1 VIESPPDEIMRRLN
15 NGRPAGVREAAER
28 LREYVAG
35 LYGDGAG
42 NAPELG
48 YLAAR
53 VSRRLRAIYPH
64 LPHRKLADLA
74 EDVAAEMVGAGYIE
88 ALAQLSGGNT
98 RRQLDYVREVAES
111 TGASCESVLLFGV
124 RVAGDPHRYSYHGGT
139 DKAFANYVVAERLRG
154 IHRPGLRG
162 KEAYRERFSL
172 QETRRAHEAAEGM
185 VRNWPLEAD
194 DKGEL
199 AEAEI
204 PAERGKLPADFGPAR
219 REFYGA
225 PVQGRG
231 YTLGYLRPPGDRSF
245 EMVEDMATIMLS
257 DTERPPLPPG
267 QAREFDELV
276 TEANRRNVN
285 PWAYAIGRMPGLAR
299 SLAPAWEEAK
309 NRLHAGALTRYE
321 RTNGSRSKRPRLE
334 AWPSWEEELQRLQE
348 ISTNPRLRIVYPPQ
362 LRVRRRGEEGDCSMA
377 VEGRY
382 GLRVPAAH
390 ERLISTLRRNRW
402 FAANCDVVYDDT
414 RPYASREI
422 ARLSLGD
429 GYNPGKRYEIAGSWG
444 ADAETGRGRITI
456 YRAGFD
462 RRRTL
467 AEEIY
472 HAVYD
477 VIRSTGNGFGEKV
490 QAFARRHAP
499 SRPPDEAFA
508 SAMASE
514 TVSPGSSRLPGSVVE
529 YAAGLFRGHRPVPDD
544 AMKRIAET
552 RGRAASY
559 QVREAVA
566 GGCVIAPK

>member
-1 VIESPPDEIMRRLN
+1 VIESPPDEIVRRLN

-28 LREYVAG
+28 LREYATG
-35 LYGDGAG
+35 LYDGQAG

-48 YLAAR
+48 YLTAR
-53 VSRRLRAIYPH
+53 VSRRLRAFYPR
-64 LPHRKLADLA
+64 LPRRKLADLA
-74 EDVAAEMVGAGYIE
+74 EDVAVEIVGAGYIE

-111 TGASCESVLLFGV
+111 TGTSCESVLLFGV
-124 RVAGDPHRYSYHGGT
+124 RVAGNPNRYSYHGGT
-139 DKAFANYVVAERLRG
+139 DKAVANYVVTEKLRG

-172 QETRRAHEAAEGM
+172 EETRRAHESAEGM
-185 VRNWPLEAD
+185 VRNWPLEVD

-219 REFYGA
+219 REFHGA

-245 EMVEDMATIMLS
+245 EMVEDMAAIMLN
-257 DTERPPLPPG
+257 DPERPPLPPE

-285 PWAYAIGRMPGLAR
+285 PWAYAIEQMPGIAQ
-299 SLAPAWEEAK
+299 SLAPVWEEAR
-309 NRLHAGALTRYE
+309 NRLHAGALMRYE
-321 RTNGSRSKRPRLE
+321 RTNGSRAKRPRLE
-334 AWPSWEEELQRLQE
+334 AWPSWEEELQRVQE

-362 LRVRRRGEEGDCSMA
+362 IRVKRCGEKGDGSMA
-377 VEGRY
+377 VERRY

-390 ERLISTLRRNRW
+390 ERLISILRRNRW
-402 FAANCDVVYDDT
+402 FAANCDVVYEDT
-414 RPYASREI
+414 RPYASCEI
-422 ARLSLGD
+422 ARLSLGY
-429 GYNPGKRYEIAGSWG
+429 GYDPGKRYEIAGAWG
-444 ADAETGRGRITI
+444 VDAETGRGRITI
-456 YRAGFD
+456 YRAGFG

-472 HAVYD
+472 HAIYD
-477 VIRSTGNGFGEKV
+477 IIRSTGNGFGEKAL
-490 QAFARRHAP
+490 AFARRHAP
-499 SRPPDEAFA
+499 SKPPDEAFA

-514 TVSPGSSRLPGSVVE
+514 TVCPGSSRVPTGLVE
-529 YAAGLFRGHRPVPDD
+529 YAAGILRGCQPVPDD
-544 AMKRIAET
+544 VMKRIAEA
-552 RGRAASY
+552 RGMATSY
-559 QVREAVA
+559 QVREA
-566 GGCVIAPK
+566 IA